1 MPNRHGSSKPNGYR
15 YGFNGKEDDW
25 QIKGEGNS
33 YDFGARFYDSRIGRF
48 LSLDPLQTKFAN
60 LSPYIYAANNPVS
73 HIDQDGKYAL
83 FIHYMLTRYK
93 LMKSGISEV
102 VANLIAH
109 YSSTYTNNPA
119 SRSST
124 YEGALMG
131 RVIVDKNVKY
141 SQGNNSIFKSIGGA
155 LNGDQ
160 AKGILYKKWID
171 YTRTK
176 DSQSEGAEAQKW
188 HSTRTYSESN
198 IISAQVSINR
208 SLNNAW
214 SLLFESASLSSIQH
228 MEANTKAVENLGM
241 ACILCKMY
249 KHIKGLYL
257 DLLQK
262 IYLDILVGMEI
273 PTIWTMICIL
283 MNLILKELHLQLK
296 AQ

>member
-1 MPNRHGSSKPNGYR
+1 MNYYPFGSLVPNRHGSSKPNSYR

-109 YSSTYTNNPA
+109 YSSTYTDNPA

-160 AKGILYKKWID
+160 AKGILYKKGSI
-171 YTRTK
+171 TQELK
-176 DSQSEGAEAQKW
+176 I
-188 HSTRTYSESN
+188 HSLKVLKLKS
-198 IISAQVSINR
+198 
-208 SLNNAW
+208 
-214 SLLFESASLSSIQH
+214 
-228 MEANTKAVENLGM
+228 G
-241 ACILCKMY
+241 IL
-249 KHIKGLYL
+249 
-257 DLLQK
+257 Q
-262 IYLDILVGMEI
+262 E
-273 PTIWTMICIL
+273 
-283 MNLILKELHLQLK
+283 LILNQILYQLK
-296 AQ
+296 FQLTEALIMLGVYYSNQQV